1 MKSPREFCRQIL
13 FVNKPAHWE
22 DKRDLLKV
30 IANTRALETLSD
42 APCLAVD
49 SKQVVSFPFLSL

>member
-13 FVNKPAHWE
+13 FVNKPVRWE
-22 DKRDLLKV
+22 DKWDLLKV
-30 IANTRALETLSD
+30 VANTRALETLSD

-49 SKQVVSFPFLSL
+49 NKQVVLFSFLSL